1 MIDPHSLSRTQDIA
15 ALSDNDILEKTLSN
29 VSIAHDWM
37 TAKETEL
44 QYLVPSQVG
53 DWLKHR
59 HTPVYLKTFYF
70 AKQGRVIRDLCA
82 QAGIILDASHAGL
95 FTTAR
100 LRESIFSNGKNT
112 YHLELKGPKECSP
125 LGRLSRAEV
134 SVEIDEDV
142 FSNLRSDAR
151 YGSLEK
157 LRYGIPG
164 FIFCEDGHQVPIT
177 LQLDELLKAGAPARA
192 LSSPLYR
199 ADVEVS
205 REDLAQDIRAGRTS
219 FAEILRSCLE
229 VSALPKASSRRF
241 SNTTIA
247 RNGISSESLTF
258 YKELLIQSVG

>member
-1 MIDPHSLSRTQDIA
+1 MLEPNPLSRTKDVA
-15 ALSDNDILEKTLSN
+15 ALEVHDTLKKHLPDA
-29 VSIAHDWM
+29 SIAHGRM
-37 TAKETEL
+37 TAQETEL
-44 QYLVPSQVG
+44 QYLVPSQIG

-59 HTPVYLKTFYF
+59 YTPVYLKTFYF
-70 AKQGRVIRDLCA
+70 AKQPGVIKDLCT
-82 QAGIILDASHAGL
+82 QADITLDASHAGL
-95 FTTAR
+95 LTTAR
-100 LRESIFSNGKNT
+100 LRESIFSNGKNI
-112 YHLELKGPKECSP
+112 YQLEFKGPKECSP

-134 SVEIDEDV
+134 SVEISKDL
-142 FSNLRSDAR
+142 FLSLRSEAR

-192 LSSPLYR
+192 LSSSLYR

-247 RNGISSESLTF
+247 RNGISSESLTI